1 MIWTAFL
8 LGFFGSF
15 HCLGMCGP
23 IALAVSAKDN
33 SRFIAN
39 KIIYNLGRTLTYA
52 ALGAVI
58 GLVGFSLALAGI
70 QQWISIGMGVL
81 ILLMAFFYKRS
92 ERYITQSGLFG
103 LVNQLK
109 SKLGFFLKRGGT
121 QAFFASG
128 LLNGL
133 LPCGMVYI
141 ALIAS
146 LALQSPWEGA
156 LYMFFFGIGT
166 IPMLLAVMLSG
177 KVLPLVWRERFVRS
191 VPYFAMFIGI
201 LFIVRGLG
209 VGNQWSPKPPVVEVD
224 GTVTEMTVCHGD

>member
-8 LGFFGSF
+8 LGFLGSF

-33 SRFIAN
+33 APFLRN
-39 KIIYNLGRTLTYA
+39 KIIYNLGRTLTYSV
-52 ALGAVI
+52 LGAVI
-58 GLVGFSLALAGI
+58 GMIGFSLALAGI
-70 QQWISIGMGVL
+70 QQWVSIIMGVV

-92 ERYITQSGLFG
+92 EQIITQSGLFG
-103 LVNQLK
+103 AVYKLK
-109 SKLGFFLKRGGT
+109 SSLGYFLKKGGST
-121 QAFFASG
+121 AFFASG

-146 LALQSPWEGA
+146 LALQSPLLGA
-156 LYMFFFGIGT
+156 VYMFFFGLGT
-166 IPMLLAVMLSG
+166 IPMLIGVMVSG
-177 KVLPLVWRERFVRS
+177 KILSLKIRTKLTSVL
-191 VPYFAMFIGI
+191 PYFAMFIGI

-209 VGNQWSPKPPVVEVD
+209 LGIHYVSPKLQVFDYGSDQVEI
-224 GTVTEMTVCHGD
+224 TMCR

>member
-8 LGFFGSF
+8 LGFLGSF

-33 SRFIAN
+33 SRFLRN
-39 KIIYNLGRTLTYA
+39 KIIYNLGRTVTYSI
-52 ALGAVI
+52 LGALI

-70 QQWISIGMGVL
+70 QQWISIAMGAL
-81 ILLMAFFYKRS
+81 ILLMAFFYKSS
-92 ERYITQSGLFG
+92 ERLITQSGLYG
-103 LVNQLK
+103 GVNKLK
-109 SKLGFFLKRGGT
+109 SSLGYFLKKGGT
-121 QAFFASG
+121 PAFFASG

-146 LALQSPWEGA
+146 LALQSPLEGA
-156 LYMFFFGIGT
+156 MYMFFFGLGT
-166 IPMLLAVMLSG
+166 TPMLVMVMISG
-177 KVLPLVWRERFVRS
+177 KILSLSIRTKLTNAL
-191 VPYFAMFIGI
+191 PYFAMFIGI

-209 VGNQWSPKPPVVEVD
+209 LGINYISPKFPLYSE
-224 GTVTEMTVCHGD
+224 GNLTTEITVCH